1 MNRFVRF
8 DFRFARRPLVLAKR
22 LKKVPSPKATSFG
35 ICSLLKLKGFSSVQV
50 EKIASLDKK
59 NKKNKNFCHLGKR
72 GRLIK
77 NAKAWKKRHKNRQMM
92 EHKIMLLVRVNV
104 FNSTHPT
111 KRNFSIIICFMLF
124 AEWLLSKKNT
134 NSIAIQKKSVILSL
148 ISCRKQSS
156 SNFDYV

>member
-1 MNRFVRF
+1 MDNAQLRVM
-8 DFRFARRPLVLAKR
+8 
-22 LKKVPSPKATSFG
+22 KKKNN
-35 ICSLLKLKGFSSVQV
+35 K
-50 EKIASLDKK
+50 KIASLDKK
-59 NKKNKNFCHLGKR
+59 NKKNKNFCHFGKC

-124 AEWLLSKKNT
+124 AELLHY
-134 NSIAIQKKSVILSL
+134 VITHIIVHQFKL
-148 ISCRKQSS
+148 
-156 SNFDYV
+156 